1 MIMSRRVFAQEA
13 LDIILDDD
21 DDDDDDN
28 DDESGIESLG
38 NLSGAEYKNNENV
51 DSMSSL
57 SSTSIRS
64 VEYDLEEKFHAGKF
78 ADEEKNGNN
87 RNDDDILACNFCEDD
102 SNSGSCLMT
111 TDMERHIYECIDS
124 VIERI
129 CGAYI
134 SADGTEW
141 NSKPY
146 LTGRR
151 QSVNVLRAAGGLS
164 AYGRRH
170 CTNTALYLAD
180 FHGQFSDR
188 YNC

>member
-1 MIMSRRVFAQEA
+1 MSRRVFAQEA

-21 DDDDDDN
+21 DDDD
-28 DDESGIESLG
+28 EKSGIESLG
-38 NLSGAEYKNNENV
+38 SLSDAEYKNNENV

-78 ADEEKNGNN
+78 ADEEKNGYK

-129 CGAYI
+129 CGAYV
-134 SADGTEW
+134 SADSTVW

-151 QSVNVLRAAGGLS
+151 QSVLRAAGGLS

-170 CTNTALYLAD
+170 CTNTAL
-180 FHGQFSDR
+180 SI
-188 YNC
+188 